1 MKFCDKLAKQRK
13 NNNLSQ
19 EQLADQLGVSRQ
31 AVSKWESGSS
41 YPDMEKIIQISNV
54 LNCTLE
60 DLLDDGTIKSGSV
73 QHSKLNFNNYLQDLL
88 KFVTKTYNMFCSMNF
103 TQKIKCILEVVLIV
117 LIITAL
123 GGLSFAIIDGITS
136 NVISFI
142 PYPYHNYVTQVFDGI
157 YIIVLLILGVIIALH
172 LFKIRYLDYYITI
185 EDKNVNKKT
194 LEKEVLD
201 KHEFVDPSKK
211 QKVIIRDP
219 KHSSFSFFS
228 LLGKIMVYAIKVF
241 VAMCSMPLIC
251 LCLFFVFLMVVS
263 IAHIRYALLFLFITI
278 AFSGSVLLSFLILY
292 FIYNF
297 IFSRKQPL
305 KIIFILFIS
314 SLILMGTGAGL
325 SCATVLN
332 YDTYNISKVGKITT
346 KTEKIELKENTK
358 LYLLDNY
365 EKEFVIDN
373 SLRDLRLEITY
384 PEMLRYYISHDE
396 EEVDFADEEKKV
408 DSYHLYTEEVDV
420 LKMYRIV
427 IENLKK
433 KRIIVWDENTVKLKV
448 YLSQENY
455 DRFFK
460 NNS

>member
-41 YPDMEKIIQISNV
+41 YPDMEKIIQISNA

-117 LIITAL
+117 LIIMAL
-123 GGLSFAIIDGITS
+123 GGLSFAILDGITS
-136 NVISFI
+136 NIIGFI
-142 PYPYHNYVTQVFDGI
+142 PYHNYIIHIFDGL
-157 YIIVLLILGVIIALH
+157 YIIVLLILGVVIVLH

-201 KHEFVDPSKK
+201 KHEFIDPSKK

-228 LLGKIMVYAIKVF
+228 LLGKIMMYTVKIF

-251 LCLFFVFLMVVS
+251 LCLFLVFLMVVS

-314 SLILMGTGAGL
+314 SLILMGVGAGL

-332 YDTYNISKVGKITT
+332 YDIYNISKVGKITT
-346 KTEKIELKENTK
+346 KTEKIELKENTR

-373 SLRDLRLEITY
+373 SLSDLRLEITY
-384 PEMLRYYISHDE
+384 PEIIRYYISHDE
-396 EEVDFADEEKKV
+396 EAVDIDEEKKI
-408 DSYHLYTEEVDV
+408 DGYHLYTEEVDV
-420 LKMYRIV
+420 LKMYKII

-433 KRIIVWDENTVKLKV
+433 KRIIVWDENSVKLKV

-460 NNS
+460 NNY

>member
-60 DLLDDGTIKSGSV
+60 DLLDDGVIKSSSV

-103 TQKIKCILEVVLIV
+103 TQKIKCILEILLIV
-117 LIITAL
+117 LIVTMI
-123 GGLSFAIIDGITS
+123 GGLSFAILDGITS
-136 NVISFI
+136 NIIGFI
-142 PYPYHNYVTQVFDGI
+142 PYPYHDYITHIFDGI
-157 YIIVLLILGVIIALH
+157 YIIVLLILGVIIVLH

-185 EDKNVNKKT
+185 EDKNVDKKT

-228 LLGKIMVYAIKVF
+228 LLGKIMMYAVKVF

-251 LCLFFVFLMVVS
+251 LCLFLVFLMVLS
-263 IAHIRYALLFLFITI
+263 IAHIKYTILFLFAAI
-278 AFSGSVLLSFLILY
+278 AFSGSILLCFLILY

-305 KIIFILFIS
+305 RVIFILFIS
-314 SLILMGTGAGL
+314 SLLLMGSGAGL

-332 YDTYNISKVGKITT
+332 YDTYNISEIGKITT
-346 KTEKIELKENTK
+346 KTEEIKLKENTR
-358 LYLLDNY
+358 LYLLNNY
-365 EKEFVIDN
+365 KKEFIIDN
-373 SLRDLRLEITY
+373 TLSNLRLEITY
-384 PEMLRYYISHDE
+384 PEMLKYYISHDE
-396 EEVDFADEEKKV
+396 EVIDIGDKEKRI
-408 DSYHLYTEEVDV
+408 DGYHLYTEEADV
-420 LKMYRIV
+420 LKIYKIV
-427 IENLKK
+427 IDNLEK
-433 KRIIVWDENTVKLKV
+433 KRIVVWDEGDVKLKV